1 MRLAIFAIAS
11 ITPALAAGVSHAKE
25 PGYLELMQV
34 KSACT
39 ADIAKFCNDVEPG
52 KGRIM
57 MCLKA
62 HEAEVSKPC
71 IDAATPYAADAQ
83 KLLNH

>member
-1 MRLAIFAIAS
+1 MRTVTLTIAVLAPVI
-11 ITPALAAGVSHAKE
+11 AAGAAIAKE
-25 PGYLELMQV
+25 PGYLELM
-34 KSACT
+34 KIRNACS

-62 HEAEVSKPC
+62 HEADVSKKC

-83 KLLNH
+83 KLINQ